1 MTCTANG
8 YPPPIFT
15 ITKEGVNVQ
24 TNVQPGIH
32 IIDNVQL
39 GDDGKK
45 FSCTPT
51 NQKGSGPAKEFKLV
65 VIGKVTPYVWRQP
78 LLEWLCNYCSLAN
91 HSRGFINFFSRW
103 LHVISRQLYSCK
115 LKQDLQIGKARE
127 SQLSYTLCQN
137 CIWKPWKMGQTCY
150 VHWGSKQCKHY
161 RYTY

>member
-8 YPPPIFT
+8 YPPPRFT

-39 GDDGKK
+39 GDDGKE

-65 VIGKVTPYVWRQP
+65 VIGKVTPYVTRQD
-78 LLEWLCNYCSLAN
+78 LLKCVMIAHLLTIQITNSCLWPGINHFVIYFTCSL
-91 HSRGFINFFSRW
+91 SLPPWQS
-103 LHVISRQLYSCK
+103 K
-115 LKQDLQIGKARE
+115 LRI
-127 SQLSYTLCQN
+127 T
-137 CIWKPWKMGQTCY
+137 T
-150 VHWGSKQCKHY
+150 
-161 RYTY
+161 